1 MNYRPHNS
9 KAFGNRGYDPP
20 NPWLSDEEIFNM
32 RRTAPQFH
40 SAMQNVPSAMHP
52 AYLNQNALGSS
63 GNKNFINQNSCNMS
77 NMNFTYAPNP
87 QIFKSSHSV
96 NDTGFQNR
104 LIGDRFSSSS
114 YANMQQ
120 KINDD
125 LLFKDLPPPTVS
137 HQFPKNDG
145 FSENTS
151 KLFSNMR
158 SPIERFSCMQKD
170 QTQFNRKCDDSQIFQ
185 GKDFPFSNKEMQSLP
200 VSFIDKVPVSVGSN
214 FPSCKS
220 NYKAPSLFPAYT
232 PKDNSEI
239 AFQRSQSI
247 PDEISKNIQQSAY
260 NSDFA
265 EKVNANYFDKSSLSS
280 KYSKASEPFPGKT
293 ESFQERNLSLNEVVF
308 PPQSNS
314 QSYLHEKSHYKSMS
328 NSPVPQDS
336 LKALEN
342 TVSSSNS
349 KFPFTSGSQNA
360 CFQTSNEIPFQ
371 TSQSMQI
378 INQPNSS
385 TSRDCLMQNVPFS
398 ESGTSLHSISEN
410 TTTISSQMSTHQS
423 SKETFS
429 SFDSSSQSN
438 VHQNSPFN
446 VTSGP
451 RESTKET
458 FSSFTISSQPNIQ
471 QNSKDTFSSFNFENN
486 MNAADIS
493 DLLPGLDAFLKESC
507 KSEETLNKSESANTK
522 NDVCKS
528 SVTNCAF
535 EDEDE
540 LSKHSIP
547 FIGDT
552 QVSSN
557 NTQNDI
563 KTSYCDQ
570 NKYEFES
577 EVRSQLFISICN
589 VYSMYYYLYS

>member
-20 NPWLSDEEIFNM
+20 NPWLSEEEIFNM
-32 RRTAPQFH
+32 RRPAPQFH

-52 AYLNQNALGSS
+52 PYLNQNTLGSS

-77 NMNFTYAPNP
+77 NMNFTCAPNP
-87 QIFKSSHSV
+87 QIFKSPHSV
-96 NDTGFQNR
+96 NDSGFPNR

-114 YANMQQ
+114 YSHPNMQH
-120 KINDD
+120 KINED
-125 LLFKDLPPPTVS
+125 LLFKDLPPPTMS

-145 FSENTS
+145 FSENSS
-151 KLFSNMR
+151 KLFSNIR
-158 SPIERFSCMQKD
+158 PPTERFSCMQKD
-170 QTQFNRKCDDSQIFQ
+170 QAQFNRKYDDSQIFQ
-185 GKDFPFSNKEMQSLP
+185 GKDFPFNNKEMQSLP

-214 FPSCKS
+214 FPPCKS

-232 PKDNSEI
+232 PKDNNEI
-239 AFQRSQSI
+239 PFQRSQSV

-260 NSDFA
+260 SSDYA
-265 EKVNANYFDKSSLSS
+265 EKAGANYFDKSSLSS
-280 KYSKASEPFPGKT
+280 KYSKASEPFAGKT
-293 ESFQERNLSLNEVVF
+293 ESFQERDLSLNEVVF

-314 QSYLHEKSHYKSMS
+314 QSYLHEKSHFKSMS

-349 KFPFTSGSQNA
+349 KFPFTSGSQDA
-360 CFQTSNEIPFQ
+360 CFQSSNEIPFQ
-371 TSQSMQI
+371 TSQSMQM
-378 INQPNSS
+378 INHSNSS

-398 ESGTSLHSISEN
+398 GSGTTLHSISEN
-410 TTTISSQMSTHQS
+410 TTTISSQLSTHQS

-438 VHQNSPFN
+438 VHQNSPFT

-451 RESTKET
+451 NVRQSTKET
-458 FSSFTISSQPNIQ
+458 FSSFTVSSQPNIQ

-486 MNAADIS
+486 LNASDIS

-507 KSEETLNKSESANTK
+507 KSEETLNKSESANSK
-522 NDVCKS
+522 NDMCKS

-535 EDEDE
+535 DDEDD

-563 KTSYCDQ
+563 KASYCDQ
-570 NKYEFES
+570 NTIKNEFEL
-577 EVRSQLFISICN
+577 EVRSYLFTYI
-589 VYSMYYYLYS
+589 YLYYI